1 MSSNNMKITL
11 ATNGNIKFRKNDGGN
26 IVTFKDKVLAT
37 GYFDFYADGWYLS
50 AKNVETF
57 FSGTAQ
63 DVADLF
69 AGAK

>member
-1 MSSNNMKITL
+1 MSKNTMKITL
-11 ATNGNIKFRKNDGGN
+11 ATNGDIAFGKTDGGN
-26 IVTFKDKVLAT
+26 VVTFKDKVLAT

-57 FSGTAQ
+57 FSGSAQ

>member
-1 MSSNNMKITL
+1 MSKNTMKVTL
-11 ATNGNIKFRKNDGGN
+11 ATNGDITFGKNDDTN
-26 IVTFKDKVLAT
+26 IVTFKDKVIAK

-57 FSGTAQ
+57 FSGSAQ
-63 DVADLF
+63 EVADLF